1 MSYAH
6 IRTVASL
13 FLVASAFW
21 AAGGR
26 AEEQAAAAA
35 PAAAEPTAAEPASV
49 RTVTPQAVYA
59 QQTAYRDQLLVGE
72 GRFRAM
78 TGAQRNQ
85 LAKRQRQVIETVR
98 NLRSFDDLRPDQRTA
113 LFNDLQ
119 WINAQITGNDSER
132 KVCEFTHTVGSRIDH
147 SVCMTAEQAEEYR
160 RRTQMEL
167 RKAYKCDDCK
177 G

>member
-6 IRTVASL
+6 FRTVASL
-13 FLVASAFW
+13 ILAASACW
-21 AAGGR
+21 ATGGR
-26 AEEQAAAAA
+26 AEA
-35 PAAAEPTAAEPASV
+35 PAAAAGPAAAEAAPV

-85 LAKRQRQVIETVR
+85 IAKRQRQVIEMVR
-98 NLRSFDDLRPDQRTA
+98 NLRSFDDLRADQRTA

-119 WINAQITGNDSER
+119 WINAQITGNDGDR
-132 KVCEFTHTVGSRIDH
+132 KVCEFTHTVGSRIER
-147 SVCMTAEQAEEYR
+147 SVCMTAEQAEEHR